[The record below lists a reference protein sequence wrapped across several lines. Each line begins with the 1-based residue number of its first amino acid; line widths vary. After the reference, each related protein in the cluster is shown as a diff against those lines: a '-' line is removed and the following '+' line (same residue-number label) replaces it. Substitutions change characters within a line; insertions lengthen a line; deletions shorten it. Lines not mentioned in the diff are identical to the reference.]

1 MFWTSTL
8 TAIDSDTTFIFLS
21 SSDIWWLRTS
31 NLFAEDK
38 LVLESVSW
46 LNDNIIQAAQNL
58 LKKETNLS
66 GLQSPLLRINYQFKA
81 IKLTCVFVQ
90 ILNLCSNHWVT
101 VSNKVGGLVIQDNV
115 YLFDSLMPY
124 NKWT

>member
-8 TAIDSDTTFIFLS
+8 TAINSDTTFIFLS

-66 GLQSPLLRINYQFKA
+66 GLQSPLLGINYQFKA

-90 ILNLCSNHWVT
+90 ILKLCSYHWVT

-115 YLFDSLMPY
+115 YYL
-124 NKWT
+124 TA